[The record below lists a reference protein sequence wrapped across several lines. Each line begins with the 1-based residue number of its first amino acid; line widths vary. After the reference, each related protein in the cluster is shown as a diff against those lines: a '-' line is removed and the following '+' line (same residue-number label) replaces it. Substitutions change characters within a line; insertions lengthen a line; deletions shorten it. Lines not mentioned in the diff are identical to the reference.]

1 MVIRGSLRLK
11 ARWRAMDREIESYWF
26 TFAEKAAQLALH
38 AFRREYPSY
47 LEDETPLDELVSW
60 LGLNVETFHPADYPD
75 GTFGFMDPDEEEN
88 LAWLRRDMHETLRR
102 FTLAHELGHAILHC
116 QGTTRIQQL
125 VQEVEQALQASEVSE
140 IGGYRPI
147 SSLAPTSALSLPSR
161 SDPCQEQDMD
171 LHLLDQDHL
180 QDTLGL
186 GLTYDP
192 RSQRELAANIF
203 AAELLMPRARVR
215 ELYLEEQVA
224 PASLAARFGVSQAA
238 MLNRLAGFLQDALLN
253 KPLPRQTPTPVATVQ
268 LASPAKK
275 RYDTYQRAAIEAPT
289 PALIVAGPGSGK
301 TSTLIGRIEYMVQTL
316 QVQPTQILALTFSRK
331 AAQEMEERL
340 AQVLTQQL
348 PKVSTFHAFC
358 ADLLRRY
365 GELVGLRQGFTLLDE
380 AEGYFLLR
388 QLSHSMRLKHYIKLS
403 LPTFYFPDMLKAIS
417 RAKDEL
423 ITPEEYTHLAQAM
436 YEQAQGQND
445 DEILER
451 AEKALEI
458 AHVYTL
464 YEQALARRGDCDFGG
479 LLLLTVRLLREH
491 PEVLAEQQQVYQYV
505 LVDEFQ
511 DMNRASGV
519 LLRVLAGEAG
529 RVWVVGDANQAI
541 YGFRGASPAN
551 ISQFAQDFPGAVIL
565 PLSRNY
571 RSRPDLVSLAE
582 AFRCAY
588 LDKGQKPGKNQPV
601 RVAETGTYVTLA
613 QASNEASEVAGIIA
627 DIQQKRSQGYNYK
640 DMMVLCR
647 TRSQAQKITRALL
660 EADLPTHERAG
671 TLEQEHVKDALGMPL
686 LLSNESGM
694 GLLRVARLPDYRL
707 SQEDIEI
714 LLLSAHE
721 HQVSPRGLLLSEEF
735 PLDISPEGR
744 STLQRLVGSMRTL
757 QQCNDTWSC
766 MSQYLLQETNLVRD
780 LLRHTEDEV
789 AKGLLLDYDRLLQL
803 ARHYDQQLEARR
815 RVQGQETV
823 SLEELSME
831 ARLKGFLE
839 YLSMLVVLRQDGA
852 TRESGEDE
860 DEEEANII
868 QVMTVHAS
876 KGLEFPVVYMP
887 GLVQNRFPLTYR
899 SSAVNAPDGM
909 LLAENTGRAAHDSGE
924 ACLFYVGVTRA
935 RDHLVLSYSER
946 YGKKSYKRSL
956 FLDSLEVAMSQERLA
971 WLVWEAHGEMEE
983 RVEESLKPIS
993 IQPGAR
999 FLDRMRSTELSS
1011 SLIETYRRCPRQYAY
1026 SMIYHFDG
1034 DADAYRLFRQ
1044 ATQQTVEAL
1053 HKQLANIAENPGALP
1068 TLGEMEELYKR
1079 YWRELGGEDMP
1090 FAPMYEAHGIEVV
1103 EGMRQKLVTQS
1114 ETQWSMRESL
1124 HVDLAGRTVRVT
1136 VDRIESSSQP
1146 QEEGPL
1152 RFVRTR
1158 YGKSKEKP
1166 KADTREL
1173 FYTLASR
1180 QHHPGRPVEI
1190 HSHNLSTGETL
1201 PMKLTEKK
1209 EQNLYSELEQCI
1221 EGIERDEYPARPAEP
1236 SRCPTCPFF
1245 FICPA

>member
-1 MVIRGSLRLK
+1 
-11 ARWRAMDREIESYWF
+11 MDREIESYWF
-26 TFAEKAAQLALH
+26 TFAERAAQLALH
-38 AFRREYPSY
+38 SFRREYPSWT
-47 LEDETPLDELVSW
+47 EDETPLDELVRW
-60 LGLNVETFHPADYPD
+60 LELNVETFHPVDYPD

-88 LAWLRRDMHETLRR
+88 LIWLCRDMHETLRR

-125 VQEVEQALQASEVSE
+125 VQEIEQALQESQVPETERYQQTLLS
-140 IGGYRPI
+140 I
-147 SSLAPTSALSLPSR
+147 PTPTLSLPTR
-161 SDPCQEQDMD
+161 ADPCQEQDMN

-180 QDTLGL
+180 QETLGL

-203 AAELLMPRARVR
+203 AAELLMPRERVR
-215 ELYLEEQVA
+215 RLYLEEQVA

-238 MLNRLAGFLQDALLN
+238 MLNRLSGFLQDALLS
-253 KPLPRQTPTPVATVQ
+253 KPLPQQAPKPAAQPVSTT
-268 LASPAKK
+268 KK
-275 RYDTYQRAAIEAPT
+275 RHDTYQQAAIEAPT

-301 TSTLIGRIEYMVQTL
+301 TSTLIGRIEYMVHTL
-316 QVQPTQILALTFSRK
+316 QVPPAQILALTFSRK

-340 AQVLTQQL
+340 AQVLTRQL

-365 GELVGLRQGFTLLDE
+365 GELVGLRPGFTLLDE

-388 QLSHSMRLKHYIKLS
+388 QLSHSMRLKHYVKLS
-403 LPTFYFPDMLKAIS
+403 APTFYFPDMLKAIS

-423 ITPEEYTHLAQAM
+423 ITPEEYTRLAQAM
-436 YEQAQGQND
+436 FELAQGQD
-445 DEILER
+445 DTEVLER

-458 AHVYTL
+458 AQVYTL
-464 YEQALARRGDCDFGG
+464 YEQALGRRGDCDFGG

-491 PEVLAEQQQVYQYV
+491 PEVLAEQQQVYQFV

-582 AFRCAY
+582 AFRCTY
-588 LDKGQKPGKNQPV
+588 LDKGQEPGKNQPV
-601 RVAETGTYVTLA
+601 RVAETGPYVTLA

-627 DIQQKRSQGYNYK
+627 DIQHKRRQGYNYK

-671 TLEQEHVKDALGMPL
+671 TLEQEHVKDVLGMLL

-707 SQEDIEI
+707 SQEDIEA

-721 HQVSPRGLLLSEEF
+721 RRVSPRGLLLTEEF
-735 PLDISPEGR
+735 PLDISSEGR
-744 STLQRLVGSMRTL
+744 NTLQRLVSSMRAL
-757 QQCNDTWSC
+757 QQCNDTWTC
-766 MSQYLLQETNLVRD
+766 MSQYLLQETSLVRD
-780 LLRHTEDEV
+780 LLRHPEDEV

-815 RVQGQETV
+815 RVLAQEAV

-852 TRESGEDE
+852 TRESGEGE

-909 LLAENTGRAAHDSGE
+909 LLAKNTGRAAHDGGE
-924 ACLFYVGVTRA
+924 ACLFYVGATRA

-956 FLDSLEVAMSQERLA
+956 FLDPLEAAMPQERLA
-971 WLVWEAHGEMEE
+971 QLAWEAHGEIEE

-993 IQPGAR
+993 IQPGER
-999 FLDRMRSTELSS
+999 FLDRMRPTDLSS
-1011 SLIETYRRCPRQYAY
+1011 SLVEVYRRCPRQYAY
-1026 SMIYHFDG
+1026 STIYHFDG

-1044 ATQQTVEAL
+1044 ATQQTVEVL
-1053 HKQLANIAENPGALP
+1053 HKQLASMADSSQGTLP
-1068 TLGEMEELYKR
+1068 TFEELEALYKR
-1079 YWRELGGEDMP
+1079 HWRELGGEDMP

-1124 HVDLAGRTVRVT
+1124 HVDLAGRSVRVT

-1180 QHHPGRPVEI
+1180 QHHPGRSVEL
-1190 HSHNLSTGETL
+1190 HSHNMSTGETI

-1209 EQNLYSELEQCI
+1209 EQSLYGELEQCI